1 MALEFISDHNKPVRR
16 SCVRLNARRSRDR
29 LGNCSLISCQT
40 LAYTY
45 FSIKMS
51 EYFFPLRVTC
61 FSTRERQGVFLVFM
75 RLRHLSRDSVRGRSP
90 STHDWHRR
98 LQQLGTRSGFS
109 GLDGRFPEMP
119 RNQAYI
125 WEQDVEVYSV
135 ATQWLCPNGFYM
147 DKNVVNL
154 SNDDI

>member
-61 FSTRERQGVFLVFM
+61 FSTRERDRVSSWYSWGWGTWVETLYEAVVRPLMTDIEGCSNWAPVRVFPAWMEDF
-75 RLRHLSRDSVRGRSP
+75 LRCREIKH
-90 STHDWHRR
+90 
-98 LQQLGTRSGFS
+98 
-109 GLDGRFPEMP
+109 
-119 RNQAYI
+119 I
-125 WEQDVEVYSV
+125 WDQDVYFYWILGSV
-135 ATQWLCPNGFYM
+135 ALP
-147 DKNVVNL
+147 L
-154 SNDDI
+154 IP